1 MTHFCAPL
9 FPYSLVILSGGL
21 VTCLVVGHI
30 LLETPKPSNLPEGLL
45 NIYSKVCTLTDTISG
60 HLIGLWQAK
69 DRPSENAQVQQLVSA
84 PDRTIAV
91 IIDRWLH
98 FKVTAVEAA
107 QLYVLRER
115 LASAFAFKVLFST

>member
-1 MTHFCAPL
+1 M
-9 FPYSLVILSGGL
+9 
-21 VTCLVVGHI
+21 TCLVVGHI
-30 LLETPKPSNLPEGLL
+30 LLETPKPSNFPEGLL
-45 NIYSKVCTLTDTISG
+45 NMYSKVCTLTDSG